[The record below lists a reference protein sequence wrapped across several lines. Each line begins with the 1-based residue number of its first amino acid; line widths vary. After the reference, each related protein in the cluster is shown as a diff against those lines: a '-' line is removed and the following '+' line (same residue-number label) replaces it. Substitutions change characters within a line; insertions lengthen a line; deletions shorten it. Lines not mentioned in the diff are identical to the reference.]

1 MSRVCNGVLILMA
14 VVVSLSFLLPSLA
27 WAELYVCGDAS
38 TFTQAFY
45 RDPSLQRPGNCS
57 LVPQAQVETQLAVI
71 ASVQPP
77 AMTPAR
83 YDYLKVPSGLVM
95 QKTQAE
101 KDAVDA
107 KILEDKQAQDAL
119 KQERATNIFCNQ
131 EDVNAGTNAIAQR
144 KQVLYDKVDQIQ
156 AVNVA
161 TMKAGLKQVVDELAT
176 ISTLTVNCFTG
187 RKAGS

>member
-1 MSRVCNGVLILMA
+1 MA
-14 VVVSLSFLLPSLA
+14 VVVSLGFLLPCLT
-27 WAELYVCGDAS
+27 WAEFYVCGDAS

-45 RDPSLQRPGNCS
+45 RDPSMQRPVNCS
-57 LVPQAQVETQLAVI
+57 LVPQTQVQAQLDMI

-77 AMTPAR
+77 AMNPAR
-83 YDYLKVPSGLVM
+83 YDYLKVPSGLVVM
-95 QKTQAE
+95 KTQAE

-107 KILEDKQAQDAL
+107 AILAHQQAQQAL
-119 KQERATNIFCNQ
+119 AQERATNIFCNQ
-131 EDVNAGTNAIAQR
+131 EDVNAGTTAIAAR